1 MKKNTVIKIIMVL
14 ILVLLIGSLNKS
26 YAETKNNNPLLRE
39 ILIDGKQIE
48 PQFDQFIT
56 DYVMAV
62 DSSKEKINIE
72 AVTDDP
78 NAKAE
83 IIGDTNLK
91 SGKND
96 FEIKVTAEDGK
107 TKNSYFLHITRG
119 DVGKA
124 NANLKNIEVEG
135 LVLNPK
141 FNEKDTKYLVEYD
154 GYIEKLNISAIT
166 ENQNAKIEILDNS
179 NFNSTTHIVTIKVTA
194 EDGITTK
201 EYKITAKKSGEDVE
215 NASGLGEYE
224 NNIQSNTKDDG
235 KQSNYIY
242 IGIPVVLIIL
252 ISTIILIMNNNKDK
266 KSK

>member
-1 MKKNTVIKIIMVL
+1 MKKNTVIKIIIVL
-14 ILVLLIGSLNKS
+14 ILILLIGSLNKS

-48 PQFDQFIT
+48 TQFDQFIT

-62 DSSKEKINIE
+62 DSSKEKINIK

-91 SGKND
+91 AGKND

-124 NANLKNIEVEG
+124 NANLKNIEIAG

-141 FNEKDTKYLVEYD
+141 FNEKDTNYLVEYD
-154 GYIEKLNISAIT
+154 NYIENLNINATPES
-166 ENQNAKIEILDNS
+166 QNAKIEILDNN
-179 NFNSTTHIVTIKVTA
+179 NFSSTIHIVTIKVTA

-215 NASGLGEYE
+215 NPSGLDEYE
-224 NNIQSNTKDDG
+224 DTIKNNNNNKH
-235 KQSNYIY
+235 KYSNYIY
-242 IGIPVVLIIL
+242 ISIAIFVVIIAIIL
-252 ISTIILIMNNNKDK
+252 IINKKNKKDK
-266 KSK
+266 KH